1 MRHRVAYL
9 EIYLLAAL
17 VGGFLVWG
25 GNMVANPTLS
35 AALVYAS
42 YGVWAVVGLMVLINI
57 IRPRRGQANPT
68 ATSTGVPIP
77 VCADCPCHAVTDEST
92 CQDCMTCCPEHYRR
106 SPYD

>member
-57 IRPRRGQANPT
+57 IRPRRVDRPTRQRPRPAFLFRSAPT
-68 ATSTGVPIP
+68 AL
-77 VCADCPCHAVTDEST
+77 A
-92 CQDCMTCCPEHYRR
+92 MR
-106 SPYD
+106 

>member
-1 MRHRVAYL
+1 
-9 EIYLLAAL
+9 
-17 VGGFLVWG
+17 
-25 GNMVANPTLS
+25 MVANATLS

-77 VCADCPCHAVTDEST
+77 VCAECLCHAVTDEPT

-106 SPYD
+106 IPYT